1 MIEELDSRGV
11 AFKSLTENIDTSSDS
26 GRLVLH
32 IFASLAEFE
41 RALLSERTKAGLAAA
56 RARGARPGRRP
67 SLSAEQVRHARLL
80 VASGESVSHA
90 AGSMGVHRATLYRA
104 LGAAYSQDASRRIA

>member
-1 MIEELDSRGV
+1 MLAELDEREVSFR
-11 AFKSLTENIDTSSDS
+11 SLTENIDTSSASD
-26 GRLVLH
+26 RLVLH

-41 RALLSERTKAGLAAA
+41 RSLLSERTRAGLAAA

-67 SLSAEQVRHARLL
+67 SLSGEQIRHARLL
-80 VASGESVSHA
+80 VAGGESVSHV

-104 LGAAYSQDASRRIA
+104 LGSAG